1 MVPVNLEFI
10 VKWPIIASYD
20 VLKLEMTILDY
31 AVFSILAISIVLSIV
46 RGMVRELLSLVSW
59 VIAFMVANSFVMD
72 FIRILPLS
80 ITGESFRMLISFSA
94 LFLST
99 LLVMSMF
106 TILVSSLI
114 RTAGLGL
121 VDRFFGALFGFVRG
135 ALIVLLMTLLAGLTS
150 FPQESFWKKAAL
162 RRSLETA
169 ATIAA
174 TWLPYDLSKQI
185 NYKN

>member
-1 MVPVNLEFI
+1 MNLEFI

-80 ITGESFRMLISFSA
+80 ITGS
-94 LFLST
+94 LF
-99 LLVMSMF
+99 
-106 TILVSSLI
+106 
-114 RTAGLGL
+114 AC
-121 VDRFFGALFGFVRG
+121 
-135 ALIVLLMTLLAGLTS
+135 
-150 FPQESFWKKAAL
+150 
-162 RRSLETA
+162 
-169 ATIAA
+169 
-174 TWLPYDLSKQI
+174 
-185 NYKN
+185 